1 MSPKAKKKSE
11 MSSEELKA
19 AIVKV
24 AAKHFAMQGFNGA
37 SLKAIAADSG
47 VAGSL
52 INYHFKDKEG
62 LFHAVIE
69 PFARGRMEAIKSL
82 LSEPKSP
89 DEMKVRLELFVEHM
103 QSSIINSLDTFEII
117 DRELKAA
124 NPIILKI
131 FEETMLQ
138 AFKWVVNFFK
148 QAQKNELLREELDPL
163 MLSTLLFTSTCDSC
177 RKNVLAKKF
186 FNVSFEDPE
195 FRKKYALHVA
205 GLFLRGV
212 MR

>member
-1 MSPKAKKKSE
+1 MSPRGKKKPE
-11 MSSEELKA
+11 MTSEELKA
-19 AIVKV
+19 LIVST
-24 AAKHFAMQGFNGA
+24 AAKHFAMHGFHGA
-37 SLKAIAADSG
+37 SLKSIAADSD

-62 LFHAVIE
+62 LFRECIE
-69 PFARGRMEAIKSL
+69 PFARGRMEAIKSV

-103 QSSIINSLDTFEII
+103 QSSIMGDLDTFEII
-117 DRELKAA
+117 DRELKAS
-124 NPIILKI
+124 NPIVLKI

-138 AFKWVVNFFK
+138 SFKWVVGFFR

-163 MLSTLLFTSTCDSC
+163 VLSSLLFTSTCDSA
-177 RKNVLAKKF
+177 RKNILAKRY

-195 FRKKYALHVA
+195 YRKKYAQHVA
-205 GLFLRGV
+205 ALFLKGV